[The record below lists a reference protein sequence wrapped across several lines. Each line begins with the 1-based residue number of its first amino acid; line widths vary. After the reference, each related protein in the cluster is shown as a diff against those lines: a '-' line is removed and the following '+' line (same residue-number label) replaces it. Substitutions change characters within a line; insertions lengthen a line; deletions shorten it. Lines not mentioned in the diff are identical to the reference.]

1 MKGIQY
7 HHTALLVIL
16 GWLAFSCQETSY
28 IPKPKGYNRI
38 DLPEHDYHSIS
49 DSYPYM
55 FEYSQHA
62 QLKPDTS
69 WMSEPYWIHLVYQDL
84 GADVQLTYKNLNQ
97 DEGKL
102 RELLEDSYKLT
113 SKHQIKAYA
122 IDESILKTPKGHIAV
137 VTELSGEVPSQ
148 FQFFS
153 TDSSRHFLR
162 GALYFPTATKNDSLQ
177 PIIDFIKVD
186 IIHMLNTL
194 EWKES

>member
-1 MKGIQY
+1 MKGIHY
-7 HHTALLVIL
+7 HLVTMGLIL
-16 GWLAFSCQETSY
+16 GLIACSCQETSY
-28 IPKPKGYNRI
+28 IPKPKGFNRI
-38 DLPEHDYHSIS
+38 ELPKHDYRSIA
-49 DSYPYM
+49 DTYPYK

-62 QLKPDTS
+62 QIKPDTS

-97 DEGKL
+97 DQNKL
-102 RELLEDSYKLT
+102 RELLEDTHKLT
-113 SKHQIKAYA
+113 GKHQIKAYA
-122 IDESILKTPKGHIAV
+122 IDESILKTPKGHTAV
-137 VTELSGEVPSQ
+137 VAELSGEVPSQ

-153 TDSSRHFLR
+153 TDSSTHFIR

-186 IIHMLNTL
+186 IIHLLNTL